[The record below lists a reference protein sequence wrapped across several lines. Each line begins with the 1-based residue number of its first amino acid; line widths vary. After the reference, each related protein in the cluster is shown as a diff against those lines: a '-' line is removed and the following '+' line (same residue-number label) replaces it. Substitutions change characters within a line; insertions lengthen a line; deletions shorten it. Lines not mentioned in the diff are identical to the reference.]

1 MEASVPGSFGMQNK
15 NNIII
20 NIIADGDGVCLLE
33 GVGLPALNRSILSR
47 LFAGADSDLTGDFL
61 PYPKYIVVNEGSFT
75 YHHAP
80 EINVDIRQD
89 EKGLFLKCSCSE
101 STRTLCFH
109 EIQVLLTIIEKED
122 YRALFDKDL
131 RRFKLQK
138 FAEDFGL
145 EKEQELER
153 FFHMEF
159 SNGKLFVKPTLDNLL
174 PVSNSHLQTYQ
185 SLFKNT
191 SPVASIKLNESSAV
205 QRFAVLKRHKYYGHL
220 LVELFEAP
228 LSKERK
234 IKNPL
239 KPVNPLEL
247 IWETDQADEIK
258 FYTALSK
265 FQNNIDP
272 GINQTTIRCLKA
284 IARNPLDLPFYLHD
298 SDISENVSSLSL
310 TSVHISKQPV
320 QKISLS
326 INQKGQF
333 YELSGSLEIGG
344 STQDIAVLSIKLSC
358 FILFHDVL
366 YLIDDQNALDVINFL
381 KKKGNNPLIHR
392 SKFNDFRKSLLE
404 KQEEHMHISYSFIPE
419 ATEEQKVEAGF
430 DTKLEKIIFL
440 SDFGQHVMVIPVI
453 RYGEVEIPVR
463 TQKQIFGEDKKGNP
477 FLVQRDNTVEL
488 QFIALL
494 IKQHPHLEEQLDNGL
509 QYFDIHKRHFLDE
522 TWFLPV
528 FEEWRRLGI
537 TILGFNELS
546 GNKLNAHSIKVSVQ
560 VLSGINWFNSLV
572 KVSFGKKQ
580 ASLKH
585 IHKAIRSKT
594 RYVQLDDGT
603 LGILPQD
610 WIDKFSAYFNA
621 GEILDHET
629 IRIAKTNFDTLTA
642 LYEEP
647 WFSTD
652 AKRAINELNDK
663 FANFKGIYPVEVPH
677 GLNTQLR
684 DYQKSGLNW
693 LNFLDDFNFGGCL
706 ADDMGLGKTI
716 QIIAFILMQ
725 RGKTKHNTNLL
736 VVPTSVIFNWASE
749 VEKFAPSLNL
759 LTLYGSN
766 RTKDLQDFDQYDII
780 LTSYGTLVSDIN
792 TLKKYTFNYVFLDES
807 QNIKNPSSQR
817 HKAATQLQSRN
828 RIAIT
833 GTPIENNTFDLYG
846 QLSFACPGLLGN
858 KQYFKDIYST
868 PIDKFKVSKRA
879 NELREKIK
887 PFILRRTKEQ
897 VAAELPEKTEMM
909 VYCEMNEE
917 QRKIYA
923 AYEKEFREFISA
935 LDEQELP
942 KSSVHIL
949 KGLTMLRQI
958 CNSPE
963 LLKGNRL
970 KGDSSCKIDEILEQ
984 IESKAPK
991 HKILVFSQFVGML
1004 DLIKREL
1011 NKRKL
1016 QYAYLTGQTRNRKEE
1031 VDSFENDPEIR
1042 VFLISLKAGGT
1053 GLNLTAADYVY
1064 LVDPWWNP
1072 AVENQAIDRC
1082 HRIGQKNNIVAVRL
1096 ICKDTI
1102 EEKIMNL
1109 QASKKGLADDL
1120 IKADGPGVKALRK
1133 TDLLSLLTNP

>member
-1 MEASVPGSFGMQNK
+1 MQNK
-15 NNIII
+15 DNRKLNVIPYGPG
-20 NIIADGDGVCLLE
+20 AYLLQKTE
-33 GVGLPALNRSILSR
+33 LPALNEGIISGLYS
-47 LFAGADSDLTGDFL
+47 GSQSDLTDHIF
-61 PYPKYIVVNEGSFT
+61 PYPKYLLVNEGSFS
-75 YHHAP
+75 YHHAT
-80 EINVDIRQD
+80 EINIDVQQN
-89 EKGLFLKCSCSE
+89 KGGLSVKCSCMDSH
-101 STRTLCFH
+101 RAFCYH
-109 EIQVLLTIIEKED
+109 QIQVLLSLINKED
-122 YRALFDKDL
+122 YRVFFDSGL
-131 RRFKLQK
+131 RRFRLER

-145 EKEQELER
+145 ETEQELER

-159 SNGKLFVKPTLDNLL
+159 STGKFSIKPTLDNLL
-174 PVSNSHLQTYQ
+174 PVSSTHLQTYQ
-185 SLFKNT
+185 SLFKNST
-191 SPVASIKLNESSAV
+191 PEIPARLNESAATRRIV
-205 QRFAVLKRHKYYGHL
+205 VLKRHKYYGHL
-220 LVELFEAP
+220 LVELLEAS
-228 LSKERK
+228 LTKEGK

-239 KPVNPLEL
+239 KPANPLEM
-247 IWETDQADEIK
+247 IWETGDANEIK
-258 FYTALSK
+258 FYTARAK
-265 FQNNIDP
+265 HQNNIDP
-272 GINQTTIRCLKA
+272 GINYTTIRCLKA
-284 IARNPLDLPFYLHD
+284 IVKNPLELLFYLHD
-298 SDISENVSSLSL
+298 SDISENISSLSL
-310 TSVHISKQPV
+310 LPVRISKQAI
-320 QKISLS
+320 KEISLT
-326 INQKGQF
+326 IQQKNQF
-333 YELSGSLEIGG
+333 YELSGTLQINGVPH
-344 STQDIAVLSIKLSC
+344 DIAKLSIKHSC
-358 FILFHDVL
+358 FILSDNVL
-366 YLIDDQNALDVINFL
+366 YLIDNPNTLDVINFL
-381 KKKGNNPLIHR
+381 KKKGDNPLIHR
-392 SKFNDFRKSLLE
+392 SKFKDFRKSVLE
-404 KQEEHMHISYSFIPE
+404 KQEERIPISYTFIPE
-419 ATEEQKVEAGF
+419 ASDNQKVEAGF
-430 DTKLEKIIFL
+430 DTELEKIIFL

-463 TQKQIFGEDKKGNP
+463 TQKQIFGEDKQGKP
-477 FLVQRDNTVEL
+477 FLIKRDNTVEL
-488 QFIALL
+488 QFISLL

-522 TWFLPV
+522 NWFLPV
-528 FEEWRRLGI
+528 FEEWRSLGI
-537 TILGFNELS
+537 TILGFNEIS
-546 GNKLNAHSIKVSVQ
+546 GNKLNAHTIKVSVQ
-560 VLSGINWFNSLV
+560 VLSGINWFNSLI

-594 RYVQLDDGT
+594 KYVQLDDGT
-603 LGILPQD
+603 LGILPQE
-610 WIDKFSAYFNA
+610 WIEKFSAYFNA
-621 GEILDHET
+621 GEVLDHET
-629 IRIAKTNFDTLTA
+629 LRIARTNFDTVTD

-652 AKRAINELNDK
+652 AKRDITDLQDK
-663 FANFKGIYPVEVPH
+663 FANFSGIYPVEVP
-677 GLNTQLR
+677 GELKTNLR
-684 DYQKSGLNW
+684 NYQKDGLNW

-706 ADDMGLGKTI
+706 ADDMGLGKTV

-725 RGKTKHNTNLL
+725 RSKTRRNTNLL
-736 VVPTSVIFNWASE
+736 VVPTSVLFNWSAE
-749 VEKFAPSLNL
+749 VEKFAPSLKM
-759 LTLYGSN
+759 LTYYGSN
-766 RTKDLQDFDQYDII
+766 RKRDLLDFDGHEII

-792 TLKKYTFNYVFLDES
+792 TLKKYSFNYIFLDES
-807 QNIKNPSSQR
+807 QNIKNPGSQR
-817 HKAATQLQSRN
+817 YKAATQLQSRN
-828 RIAIT
+828 RIVIT

-879 NELREKIK
+879 NELREKIN

-897 VAAELPEKTEMM
+897 VAAELPEKTEMV

-970 KGDSSCKIDEILEQ
+970 KGDSSCKIDELLEQ
-984 IESKAPK
+984 IESKAPR

-1011 NKRKL
+1011 IKRKL
-1016 QYAYLTGQTRNRKEE
+1016 RYAYLTGQTRNRKAE

-1082 HRIGQKNNIVAVRL
+1082 HRIGQQNNIVAVRL

-1102 EEKIMNL
+1102 EEKILIL
-1109 QASKKGLADDL
+1109 QASKKGLANSL
-1120 IKADGPGVKALRK
+1120 IKVDGPGTKALRK
-1133 TDLLSLLTNP
+1133 TDLLSLLTNS

>member
-1 MEASVPGSFGMQNK
+1 MLKSFGMQNK
-15 NNIII
+15 NNGKL
-20 NIIADGDGVCLLE
+20 NIIPDGLGTYLLKGIE
-33 GVGLPALNRSILSR
+33 LPALNQSIVYSLYS
-47 LFAGADSDLTGDFL
+47 GPESDLTDHTL
-61 PYPKYIVVNEGSFT
+61 PYPKYILVNEGIFS

-80 EINVDIRQD
+80 EVNVEVRQNK
-89 EKGLFLKCSCSE
+89 EGLSVKCSCSE
-101 STRTLCFH
+101 SLRACCYHQL
-109 EIQVLLTIIEKED
+109 QALLSLIEKED
-122 YRALFDKDL
+122 YRVLFDSGL
-131 RRFKLQK
+131 RHFKLQR

-159 SNGKLFVKPTLDNLL
+159 SNGKLSVKPTLDNLL
-174 PVSNSHLQTYQ
+174 PVNSTHLQTYQ
-185 SLFKNT
+185 TLFKT
-191 SPVASIKLNESSAV
+191 STPEVSARLNDSTAI
-205 QRFAVLKRHKYYGHL
+205 QRIVVLKRHKYYGHL
-220 LVELFEAP
+220 LVELLEAS
-228 LSKERK
+228 LTKEGK

-239 KPVNPLEL
+239 KPVNPLEM
-247 IWETDQADEIK
+247 IWETDDADEIK

-272 GINQTTIRCLKA
+272 GINETTIRCLKA
-284 IARNPLDLPFYLHD
+284 IVRNPLELFFYLHD

-310 TSVHISKQPV
+310 LPVRISKQAV
-320 QKISLS
+320 KEISL
-326 INQKGQF
+326 IIQQKNQF
-333 YELSGSLEIGG
+333 YELSGTLHINSIP
-344 STQDIAVLSIKLSC
+344 QDIAKLSIKHSC
-358 FILFHDVL
+358 FILSHEVL
-366 YLIDDQNALDVINFL
+366 HLIENQNALNIINFL
-381 KKKGNNPLIHR
+381 KKKGSNPLIHR
-392 SKFNDFRKSLLE
+392 SRFSDFRKSVLE
-404 KQEEHMHISYSFIPE
+404 KQEERIHISYTFIPE
-419 ATEEQKVEAGF
+419 ASTKQKVEAGF
-430 DTKLEKIIFL
+430 DAELEKIIFL

-463 TQKQIFGEDKKGNP
+463 SQKQIFGEDKQGKA
-477 FLVQRDNTVEL
+477 FLIQRNNEAEL
-488 QFIALL
+488 QFISLL
-494 IKQHPHLEEQLDNGL
+494 LKQHPYLAEQLDNGL
-509 QYFDIHKRHFLDE
+509 QYFDIHKRHFLNE
-522 TWFLPV
+522 NWFLPV
-528 FEEWRRLGI
+528 FEEWRSLGI
-537 TILGFNELS
+537 TILGFNEIN
-546 GNKLNAHSIKVSVQ
+546 GNKLNAHTIKVSVQ
-560 VLSGINWFNSLV
+560 VLSGINWFNSLI

-594 RYVQLDDGT
+594 KYVQLDDGT
-603 LGILPQD
+603 LGILPQE
-610 WIDKFSAYFNA
+610 WIEKFSAYFNA
-621 GEILDHET
+621 GEIMDHET
-629 IRIAKTNFDTLTA
+629 LRIARTNFDTVTE

-647 WFSTD
+647 WFSKD
-652 AKRAINELNDK
+652 AKRDMSDLQTR
-663 FANFKGIYPVEVPH
+663 FANFSGIYPVEVPSE
-677 GLNTQLR
+677 LKTNLR
-684 DYQKSGLNW
+684 DYQKNGLNW

-725 RGKTKHNTNLL
+725 RGKTKRNTNLL
-736 VVPTSVIFNWASE
+736 IVPTSVIFNWSAE
-749 VEKFAPSLNL
+749 VEKFAPSLKL
-759 LTLYGSN
+759 LTFYGPN
-766 RTKDLQDFDQYDII
+766 RKRDLHDFDEYEII

-792 TLKKYTFNYVFLDES
+792 TLKKYSFNYVFLDES
-807 QNIKNPSSQR
+807 QNIKNPGSQR
-817 HKAATQLQSRN
+817 YKAATQLQSRN

-868 PIDKFKVSKRA
+868 PIDKFKVTRRA

-897 VAAELPEKTEMM
+897 VAAELPEKTETV

-917 QRKIYA
+917 QRKVYA
-923 AYEKEFREFISA
+923 AYEKEFREFVSA

-970 KGDSSCKIDEILEQ
+970 KGDSSCKIDEMLEQ
-984 IESKAPK
+984 IASKAPR

-1011 NKRKL
+1011 NKRNLK
-1016 QYAYLTGQTRNRKEE
+1016 YAYLTGQTRNRKAE

-1053 GLNLTAADYVY
+1053 GLNLTDADYVY

-1096 ICKDTI
+1096 ICKNTI

-1109 QASKKGLADDL
+1109 QATKKGLADDL
-1120 IKADGPGVKALRK
+1120 IKADGPGTKALRK